1 MLNIVYLLTCNII
14 KRREKIGNYW
24 CCRKSQGWFNLF
36 LSECA
41 VVDHSEKDEEMSSD
55 SPTDATDSD
64 EDFTPNKA
72 TTTKRKLRHAR
83 KSQTSQN
90 ENVSTNK
97 L

>member
-1 MLNIVYLLTCNII
+1 M
-14 KRREKIGNYW
+14 
-24 CCRKSQGWFNLF
+24 
-36 LSECA
+36 
-41 VVDHSEKDEEMSSD
+41 DHSEKDEEMSSD

-90 ENVSTNK
+90 EDVSTNK